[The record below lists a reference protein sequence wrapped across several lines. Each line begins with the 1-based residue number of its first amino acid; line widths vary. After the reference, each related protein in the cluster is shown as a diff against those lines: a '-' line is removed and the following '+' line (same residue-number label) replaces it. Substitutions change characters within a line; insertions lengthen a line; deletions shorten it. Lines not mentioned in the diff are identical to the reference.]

1 MKKVIKQYQD
11 YKIVM
16 DADDFNVIRR
26 NELMLTTMSLNK
38 ADAYF
43 SDMFYY
49 DDLLNKKKQKA

>member
-38 ADAYF
+38 ADAYL
-43 SDMFYY
+43 SDMLYWDY
-49 DDLLNKKKQKA
+49 LLNKKKQKA

>member
-26 NELMLTTMSLNK
+26 GELMLTTMSLNK

-43 SDMFYY
+43 SDMLYY